1 MMVVNRRIAVPFALA
16 FGALT
21 IAIAVPTGVQA
32 QDDEYLDSM
41 DASDYEFN
49 FEPLP
54 PQVPVEEI

>member
-1 MMVVNRRIAVPFALA
+1 MLYCAACAIMIAAI
-16 FGALT
+16 
-21 IAIAVPTGVQA
+21 IAPTPGVRA
-32 QDDEYLDSM
+32 QSDEDYVDAM